1 MGNSNVPPQSR
12 SSLQQRKQNTR
23 NGRGPRNY
31 SAFSPKQKA
40 ALMKRYQAYDPT
52 DKGVDGIP
60 IYVCLAMP
68 EFVGNKLIGILIHDF
83 ANPRTG
89 KLHPQEF
96 LNFCSFLSPSTSIEE
111 KKKGKLYMFLFDCF
125 NVYETDCI
133 SHDELYRLYKVFLGH
148 TISDDHILALTFK
161 ALQHPSLRRQG
172 EIHEDEFIEMAPD
185 NEVEQRLTVFFN
197 IPPE

>member
-12 SSLQQRKQNTR
+12 SSLQPRKQNTR

-111 KKKGKLYMFLFDCF
+111 KKKVLFDCF

>member
-1 MGNSNVPPQSR
+1 
-12 SSLQQRKQNTR
+12 
-23 NGRGPRNY
+23 
-31 SAFSPKQKA
+31 
-40 ALMKRYQAYDPT
+40 MKRYQAYDPT

-111 KKKGKLYMFLFDCF
+111 KKKGKLFMCLGIETNAVPKLCF
-125 NVYETDCI
+125 V
-133 SHDELYRLYKVFLGH
+133 LP
-148 TISDDHILALTFK
+148 
-161 ALQHPSLRRQG
+161 Q
-172 EIHEDEFIEMAPD
+172 EM
-185 NEVEQRLTVFFN
+185 
-197 IPPE
+197 